1 MIGRLGHGQ
10 DRGLERG
17 LERKKGEGGGKRA
30 IRALEC
36 GEAEGNDAD
45 GFGDARSQVSIPHD
59 DREFGCC
66 ASLTAG

>member
-36 GEAEGNDAD
+36 GEAEGDESGTKNELM
-45 GFGDARSQVSIPHD
+45 GK
-59 DREFGCC
+59 
-66 ASLTAG
+66 LY